1 MIAFG
6 SKSLLLALVFVL
18 EILSY
23 LTCTST
29 FNFTFRFSRGDPICP
44 DSLTFTTES
53 ALFTAP
59 DLLAGQGGVEQDAT
73 PCTGVGF
80 VAIAIDGEGGNRFQ
94 TAIRNE
100 LASNITYAG
109 ALQGTMQC
117 GGLNFFDETV
127 WQFFAPLDDFEVDP
141 SQLLGNNS
149 TLTAGRSTVVRF
161 SQDAQYLVIGD
172 LCIYSQRPAPTL
184 GASEAIPAG
193 PAVPPTEESLEAL
206 GFTEAPQLTTP
217 EEIGS
222 SEMIDPSLP
231 SPDSD
236 DILLSTSEPASSS
249 AEAEATSDGSDDD
262 SDAVCFPASATVQL
276 EGGRVK
282 RMEELAVGDRVL
294 SSVGSYSEVFGFTH
308 KLSRAE
314 SYREFIRLSVGDETV
329 LLLTPS
335 HYMYLN
341 EELQAAR
348 NAVVGDSV
356 ILGDGRTGAV
366 TSVSREMAYGLYNP
380 QTVCGDIVVS
390 GVLASTYT
398 QAVDAR
404 AAHAGLSMARA
415 AFGWFG
421 TFTTAFEGGSELA
434 AVLPHGAST
443 LA

>member
-1 MIAFG
+1 M
-6 SKSLLLALVFVL
+6 LALVFVPEVL
-18 EILSY
+18 PY
-23 LTCTST
+23 LICAST
-29 FNFTFRFSRGDPICP
+29 FNFTPRFSRGDPICP
-44 DSLTFTTES
+44 DSLLFNTES
-53 ALFTAP
+53 ESFTAI
-59 DLLAGQGGVEQDAT
+59 DLLAGQNGVAQDVTA
-73 PCTGVGF
+73 CTGAGF
-80 VAIAIDGEGGNRFQ
+80 VAIAVDGEGGNRFQ

-100 LASNITYAG
+100 PASNVTYAG

-117 GGLNFFDETV
+117 GGLNFANETV

-149 TLTAGRSTVVRF
+149 TLTAGMSAVIRF
-161 SQDAQYLVIGD
+161 SQDAKYLVIGD
-172 LCIYSQRPAPTL
+172 LCIYSQRPVRAPS
-184 GASEAIPAG
+184 GSEAAPDG

-206 GFTEAPQLTTP
+206 GLTAAPTSTTL
-217 EEIGS
+217 EETTLS
-222 SEMIDPSLP
+222 AMMDPSLP

-249 AEAEATSDGSDDD
+249 AEAEATDDD
-262 SDAVCFPASATVQL
+262 SDAVCFPASATVLL

-308 KLSRAE
+308 KLTRAE
-314 SYREFIRLSVGDETV
+314 SYREFIRLSVGNEKV
-329 LLLTPS
+329 LLLTSS
-335 HYMYLN
+335 HYMYIN

-356 ILGDGRTGAV
+356 ILGDGRKGAV

-380 QTVCGDIVVS
+380 QTVHGDIVVS

-404 AAHAGLSMARA
+404 AAHAGLSMARTV
-415 AFGWFG
+415 FSWFG
-421 TFTTAFEGGSELA
+421 AFTTAFEGGSNFM